1 MATKKQFLKSRP
13 TCKVTFALPKE
24 ASREARNVH
33 VVGDF
38 NGWKLGATPLRRRKD
53 GTFACTVELETGRDY
68 QYRYVLDDGIWVND
82 PAADG
87 YVPTPYGDVEN
98 CVVSV

>member
-24 ASREARNVH
+24 ASAEARNVH
-33 VVGDF
+33 LVGDF
-38 NGWKLGATPLRRRKD
+38 NGWNLGATPLKRRKD
-53 GTFACTVELETGRDY
+53 GTFATVVELQTGRDY
-68 QYRYVLDDGIWVND
+68 QYRYVLDECTWVND
-82 PAADG
+82 PSAER
-87 YVPTPYGDVEN
+87 YLPTPFGDAEN